1 METEYREEDFLQLAG
16 LQHFTFCRR
25 QWALIHIEQQW
36 EENVLTVK
44 GNLFHEKVHDG
55 YSREKRRDVIISRGM
70 PVHSRALGI
79 SGECDVVEFVRSEEG
94 IYLPGRRERYGNA
107 HSSTDQGNIPVGD
120 GDIREGGKYILYPV
134 EYKRGKSKITDED
147 RMQLTAQ
154 VFCLEEMFLTE
165 IPQAYL
171 FYGETRRRECVEI
184 TGDLRNECRR
194 LLLEMHQLY
203 ARGYT
208 PKVKKT
214 KKCEACSLR
223 EICLPDLG
231 NRKAVKQYI
240 SQCVD

>member
-1 METEYREEDFLQLAG
+1 MMESEYREEYFLQLSG

-55 YSREKRRDVIISRGM
+55 YSAEKRKNIIISRGM
-70 PVHSRALGI
+70 PVHSRTLGI
-79 SGECDVVEFVRSEEG
+79 SGECDVVEFVRAEEG
-94 IYLPGRRERYGNA
+94 IALPGR
-107 HSSTDQGNIPVGD
+107 
-120 GDIREGGKYILYPV
+120 EGRYILYPI
-134 EYKRGKSKITDED
+134 EYKRGRAKVTDED

-154 VFCLEEMFLTE
+154 AICLEEMFMTE

-184 TGDLRNECRR
+184 TEALRRECGR
-194 LLLEMHQLY
+194 LLQEMHQFY

-208 PKVKKT
+208 PKVKKS
-214 KKCEACSLR
+214 KKCEACSLK
-223 EICLPDLG
+223 EICLPKLEKS
-231 NRKAVKQYI
+231 RSVAQYI
-240 SQCVD
+240 SGHLEGE

>member
-1 METEYREEDFLQLAG
+1 MMESEYREEDFLQLAG

-55 YSREKRRDVIISRGM
+55 YSTEKRKSVIISRGM

-79 SGECDVVEFVRSEEG
+79 SGECDVVEFVRAEEG
-94 IYLPGRRERYGNA
+94 ISLPGRE
-107 HSSTDQGNIPVGD
+107 
-120 GDIREGGKYILYPV
+120 EKYILYPI
-134 EYKRGKSKITDED
+134 EYKRGRAKVTDED

-154 VFCLEEMFLTE
+154 AICLEEMFLTE

-184 TGDLRNECRR
+184 TETLREECRH
-194 LLLEMHQLY
+194 LLREMHQFY

-214 KKCEACSLR
+214 KKCEACSLK
-223 EICLPDLG
+223 EICLPKLEK
-231 NRKAVKQYI
+231 RKNVAQYI
-240 SQCVD
+240 SEHMKSEQV

>member
-1 METEYREEDFLQLAG
+1 MMESEYREEDFLQLAG

-55 YSREKRRDVIISRGM
+55 YSSEKRKNVIISRGM
-70 PVHSRALGI
+70 PVHSRVLGI
-79 SGECDVVEFVRSEEG
+79 SGECDVVEFVRAEEG
-94 IYLPGRRERYGNA
+94 ISLPGREGN
-107 HSSTDQGNIPVGD
+107 
-120 GDIREGGKYILYPV
+120 YILYPI
-134 EYKRGKSKITDED
+134 EYKRGRAKVTDED

-154 VFCLEEMFLTE
+154 AICLEEMFLTE

-184 TGDLRNECRR
+184 TDTLREECRR
-194 LLLEMHQLY
+194 LLQEMHQFY

-214 KKCEACSLR
+214 KRCEACSLK
-223 EICLPDLG
+223 EICLPKLEKSR
-231 NRKAVKQYI
+231 NVAQYI
-240 SQCVD
+240 LGHLECE

>member
-1 METEYREEDFLQLAG
+1 MESEYREEDFLQLAG

-55 YSREKRRDVIISRGM
+55 YSSEKRKNVIISRGM
-70 PVHSRALGI
+70 PVHSRTLGI
-79 SGECDVVEFVRSEEG
+79 SGECDVVEFVQAEEG
-94 IYLPGRRERYGNA
+94 ISLPGR
-107 HSSTDQGNIPVGD
+107 Q
-120 GDIREGGKYILYPV
+120 GKYILYPI
-134 EYKRGKSKITDED
+134 EYKRGRAKVTDED

-154 VFCLEEMFLTE
+154 AICLEEMFLTE

-184 TGDLRNECRR
+184 TEALREECRR
-194 LLLEMHQLY
+194 LLQEMHQFY
-203 ARGYT
+203 TRGYT

-214 KKCEACSLR
+214 KRCEACSLK
-223 EICLPDLG
+223 EICLPKLEKSR
-231 NRKAVKQYI
+231 NVAQYI
-240 SQCVD
+240 SGHLECE

>member
-1 METEYREEDFLQLAG
+1 MESEYREEEFLQLAG

-55 YSREKRRDVIISRGM
+55 YSSEKRKNVIISRGM
-70 PVHSRALGI
+70 PVRSRALGI
-79 SGECDVVEFVRSEEG
+79 SGECDVVEFVRAEEG
-94 IYLPGRRERYGNA
+94 IYLPGRE
-107 HSSTDQGNIPVGD
+107 
-120 GDIREGGKYILYPV
+120 GKYILYPI
-134 EYKRGKSKITDED
+134 EYKRGRAKVTDED

-154 VFCLEEMFLTE
+154 AICLEEMFLTE

-184 TGDLRNECRR
+184 SSALREECRR
-194 LLLEMHQLY
+194 LLQEMHQFY

-214 KKCEACSLR
+214 KKCEACSLK
-223 EICLPDLG
+223 EICLPKLEKSR
-231 NRKAVKQYI
+231 NVAQYI
-240 SQCVD
+240 SGHLECE

>member
-1 METEYREEDFLQLAG
+1 MMESEYREEDFLQLAG

-55 YSREKRRDVIISRGM
+55 YSSEKRKNVIISRGM

-79 SGECDVVEFVRSEEG
+79 SGECDVVEFVRAEEG
-94 IYLPGRRERYGNA
+94 ISLPGRE
-107 HSSTDQGNIPVGD
+107 
-120 GDIREGGKYILYPV
+120 GKYILYPI
-134 EYKRGKSKITDED
+134 EYKRGRAKVTDED

-154 VFCLEEMFLTE
+154 AICLEEMFLTE

-184 TGDLRNECRR
+184 TEALREECRR
-194 LLLEMHQLY
+194 LLQEMHQFY

-214 KKCEACSLR
+214 KKCEACSLK
-223 EICLPDLG
+223 EICLPKLEKSR
-231 NRKAVKQYI
+231 NVAQYI
-240 SQCVD
+240 SGHLECE

>member
-1 METEYREEDFLQLAG
+1 MMESEYREEDFLQLAG

-55 YSREKRRDVIISRGM
+55 YSAEKRKNIIISRGM
-70 PVHSRALGI
+70 PVHSRTLGI
-79 SGECDVVEFVRSEEG
+79 SGECDVVEFVRAEEG
-94 IYLPGRRERYGNA
+94 IALPGR
-107 HSSTDQGNIPVGD
+107 
-120 GDIREGGKYILYPV
+120 EGRYILYPI
-134 EYKRGKSKITDED
+134 EYKRGRAKVTDED

-154 VFCLEEMFLTE
+154 AICLEEMFMTE

-184 TGDLRNECRR
+184 TEALRKECGR
-194 LLLEMHQLY
+194 LLQEMHQLY

-208 PKVKKT
+208 PKVKKS
-214 KKCEACSLR
+214 KKCEACSLK
-223 EICLPDLG
+223 EICLPKLEKG
-231 NRKAVKQYI
+231 RSVAQYI
-240 SQCVD
+240 WGHLEGE

>member
-1 METEYREEDFLQLAG
+1 MESEYREEDFLQLAG

-55 YSREKRRDVIISRGM
+55 YSSEKRKNVIISRGM
-70 PVHSRALGI
+70 PVHSRTLGI
-79 SGECDVVEFVRSEEG
+79 SGECDVVEFVRAEEG
-94 IYLPGRRERYGNA
+94 ISLPGRE
-107 HSSTDQGNIPVGD
+107 
-120 GDIREGGKYILYPV
+120 GKYILYPI
-134 EYKRGKSKITDED
+134 EYKRGRAKVTDED

-154 VFCLEEMFLTE
+154 AICLEEMFLTE

-184 TGDLRNECRR
+184 TEALREECRR
-194 LLLEMHQLY
+194 LLQEMHQFY

-214 KKCEACSLR
+214 KRCEACSLK
-223 EICLPDLG
+223 EICLPKLEKSR
-231 NRKAVKQYI
+231 NVAQYI
-240 SQCVD
+240 SGHLECE

>member
-1 METEYREEDFLQLAG
+1 MMESEYREEDFLQLAG

-55 YSREKRRDVIISRGM
+55 YSSEKRKNVIISRGM
-70 PVHSRALGI
+70 PVHSRVLGI
-79 SGECDVVEFVRSEEG
+79 SGECDVVEFVRAEEG
-94 IYLPGRRERYGNA
+94 ISLPGREGN
-107 HSSTDQGNIPVGD
+107 
-120 GDIREGGKYILYPV
+120 YILYPI
-134 EYKRGKSKITDED
+134 EYKRGRAKVTDED

-154 VFCLEEMFLTE
+154 AICLEEMFLTE

-184 TGDLRNECRR
+184 TDTLREECRR
-194 LLLEMHQLY
+194 LLQEMHQFY

-208 PKVKKT
+208 PKMKKT
-214 KKCEACSLR
+214 KRCEACSLK
-223 EICLPDLG
+223 EICLPKLEKSR
-231 NRKAVKQYI
+231 NVAQYI
-240 SQCVD
+240 SGHLECE

>member
-1 METEYREEDFLQLAG
+1 MESEYREEDFLQLAG

-55 YSREKRRDVIISRGM
+55 YSSEKRKNVIISRGM

-79 SGECDVVEFVRSEEG
+79 SGECDVVEFVRAEEG
-94 IYLPGRRERYGNA
+94 ISLPGRE
-107 HSSTDQGNIPVGD
+107 
-120 GDIREGGKYILYPV
+120 GKYILYPI
-134 EYKRGKSKITDED
+134 EYKRGRAKVTDED

-154 VFCLEEMFLTE
+154 AICLEEMFLTE

-184 TGDLRNECRR
+184 TEALREECRR
-194 LLLEMHQLY
+194 LLQEMHQFY

-214 KKCEACSLR
+214 KKCEACSLK
-223 EICLPDLG
+223 EICLPKLEKSR
-231 NRKAVKQYI
+231 NVAQYI
-240 SQCVD
+240 SGHLECE

>member
-1 METEYREEDFLQLAG
+1 MTEFEYNEEDFLQLAG

-44 GNLFHEKVHDG
+44 GSLFHEKVHDG
-55 YSREKRRDVIISRGM
+55 YSREKRKNVIISRGM
-70 PVHSRALGI
+70 PVRSRTLGI
-79 SGECDVVEFVRSEEG
+79 SGECDVVEFVRAEDG
-94 IYLPGRRERYGNA
+94 ISLPGRE
-107 HSSTDQGNIPVGD
+107 
-120 GDIREGGKYILYPV
+120 GKYILYPI
-134 EYKRGKSKITDED
+134 EYKRGKTKISDED

-154 VFCLEEMFLTE
+154 ALCLEEMFLTE

-184 TGDLRNECRR
+184 TETLRAECRR
-194 LLLEMHQLY
+194 LLQEMHQFY

-208 PKVKKT
+208 PKVKRA

-223 EICLPDLG
+223 ELCLPKLES
-231 NRKAVKQYI
+231 RKNVSQYI
-240 SQCVD
+240 SQNVESD

>member
-1 METEYREEDFLQLAG
+1 MESEYREEDFLQLAG

-55 YSREKRRDVIISRGM
+55 YSSEKRKNVIISRGM

-79 SGECDVVEFVRSEEG
+79 SGECDVVEFVQAEEG
-94 IYLPGRRERYGNA
+94 ISLPGRE
-107 HSSTDQGNIPVGD
+107 
-120 GDIREGGKYILYPV
+120 GKYILYPI
-134 EYKRGKSKITDED
+134 EYKRGRAKVTDED

-154 VFCLEEMFLTE
+154 AICLEEMFLTE
-165 IPQAYL
+165 ISQAYL

-184 TGDLRNECRR
+184 TEALREECRR
-194 LLLEMHQLY
+194 LLQEMHQFY
-203 ARGYT
+203 TRGYT

-214 KKCEACSLR
+214 KRCEACSLK
-223 EICLPDLG
+223 EICLPKLEKSR
-231 NRKAVKQYI
+231 NVAQYI
-240 SQCVD
+240 SGHLECE

>member
-1 METEYREEDFLQLAG
+1 MMESEYREEDFLQLAG

-55 YSREKRRDVIISRGM
+55 YSSERRKNVIISRGM

-79 SGECDVVEFVRSEEG
+79 SGECDVVEFVQAEEG
-94 IYLPGRRERYGNA
+94 ISLPGRE
-107 HSSTDQGNIPVGD
+107 
-120 GDIREGGKYILYPV
+120 GKYILYPI
-134 EYKRGKSKITDED
+134 EYKRGRAKVTDED

-154 VFCLEEMFLTE
+154 AICLEEMFLTE

-171 FYGETRRRECVEI
+171 FYGEIRRRECVEI
-184 TGDLRNECRR
+184 TEALREECRR
-194 LLLEMHQLY
+194 LLQEMHQFY

-214 KKCEACSLR
+214 KRCEACSLK
-223 EICLPDLG
+223 EICLPKLEKSR
-231 NRKAVKQYI
+231 NVAQYI
-240 SQCVD
+240 SGHLECE